1 LAGIENDPLASPYRD
16 KKTERFARGQFVSQ
30 CESFRIKA
38 YEKLEFLESASCL
51 MDLRS
56 PPSNHFEKLS
66 GNRNAQYSIRINSQ
80 WCICFEWAEK
90 RMSAFNIEI
99 VDYH

>member
-1 LAGIENDPLASPYRD
+1 
-16 KKTERFARGQFVSQ
+16 
-30 CESFRIKA
+30 
-38 YEKLEFLESASCL
+38 